1 MNPAK
6 VQVRYRPFGVT
17 EWKSIDLK
25 RLKTG
30 YGGEVPCLD
39 VGTTPGDLRY
49 YIEAVDAKGDVIGT
63 SGTRNAPYKVPIK
76 ATITGEAPH
85 LPGEP
90 RPRNVLGA
98 RRR

>member
-76 ATITGEAPH
+76 ATITSEPPH
-85 LPGEP
+85 LPASP
-90 RPRNVLGA
+90 RPRNVPVA